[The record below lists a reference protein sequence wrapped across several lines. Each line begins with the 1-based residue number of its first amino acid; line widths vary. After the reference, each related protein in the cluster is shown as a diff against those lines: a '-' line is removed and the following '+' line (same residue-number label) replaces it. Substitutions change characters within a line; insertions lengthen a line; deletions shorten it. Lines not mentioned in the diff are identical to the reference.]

1 MSVCSEDF
9 NDEVDKTMAVFTI
22 TSDEE
27 DVDDVE
33 PDDVELDDVESILE
47 IGYTR
52 PSFASRMCAR
62 VSKLFKRNKN
72 YAEVINSPA

>member
-1 MSVCSEDF
+1 MSACSDDF
-9 NDEVDKTMAVFTI
+9 DDEVDKTMAVFTI

-27 DVDDVE
+27 EIDDVE
-33 PDDVELDDVESILE
+33 PDELDDVEPILE

-62 VSKLFKRNKN
+62 VSRLFKRNKN
-72 YAEVINSPA
+72 YAEVINSTD